1 MNKRRKRASVGWLK
15 GLAAKSLSFLTILS
29 SSQNGS
35 LVDDF
40 FFFFNVAGKGIELI
54 LIDFPTT
61 PLILSSYLGQK

>member
-40 FFFFNVAGKGIELI
+40 FFFNVVGKGIELI